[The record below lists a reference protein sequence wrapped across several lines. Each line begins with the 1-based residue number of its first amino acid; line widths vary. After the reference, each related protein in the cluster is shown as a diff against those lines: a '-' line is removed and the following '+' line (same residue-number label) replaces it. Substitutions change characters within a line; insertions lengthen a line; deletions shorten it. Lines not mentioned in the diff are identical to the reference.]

1 MDAYNPWQII
11 FFEMCHEMGTG
22 MERVQTLK
30 DIRLPSIKF
39 PPSWRAAEKPNQT
52 QIIRKLLTHDATAR
66 PEAKEVLDSP
76 LL

>member
-1 MDAYNPWQII
+1 
-11 FFEMCHEMGTG
+11 

-52 QIIRKLLTHDATAR
+52 QIIRKLLTHDASAR

>member
-1 MDAYNPWQII
+1 
-11 FFEMCHEMGTG
+11 MCHPMGTG

-30 DIRLPSIKF
+30 DIRLPGIRF
-39 PPSWRAAEKPNQT
+39 PPSWCTSEKPNQT
-52 QIIRKLLTHDATAR
+52 QIIQKLLTHDPTAR